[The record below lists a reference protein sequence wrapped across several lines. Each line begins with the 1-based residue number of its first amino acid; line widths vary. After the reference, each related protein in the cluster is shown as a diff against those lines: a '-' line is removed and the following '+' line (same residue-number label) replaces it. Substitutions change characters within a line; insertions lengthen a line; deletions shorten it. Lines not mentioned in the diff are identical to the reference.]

1 MNRIVFSLLAI
12 SLLFVYSCDK
22 NESEPIVLNHTP
34 EGYTLVWADEFD
46 ASEISTSNWSYETG
60 DGTDYGLPIGW
71 GNNERQIYTTDTEN
85 SSIKSM
91 DGNSVLAITALSDGS
106 GGFTSAKLTT
116 KNKMTMRFGRI
127 DVKAKMTKGQGLWPA
142 IWMLGYNIDEISW
155 PGCGEIDIAEVLG
168 HETSTLYSTLH
179 YTNSEKKHGQIQNVF
194 NASASLSNDF
204 HVYTLDWSPQ
214 FLTFSLDGIELKQI
228 PIEGDMKEY
237 LRHFYLILN
246 VAVGGNWAGDP
257 NETTGFPQ
265 SMYVDYVRVYSK
277 EGMQIPAAPLLNIDE
292 ETVGQ
297 VIEPNIGDHAIKDGF
312 NDLGELQVITYGP
325 GEPFVSTSDSAINGN
340 LSLVFDFPGGDW
352 GGGYLEL
359 SETKDLSSFS
369 TLKFSLYQ
377 PENLKNAEIK
387 LESPATNFV
396 VFLANYTGNDIGD
409 GFLEY
414 SIPLSDFTDLDLSEV
429 KIAFSMWNPQDESE
443 TIIPA
448 RVLVDNLYFTN

>member
-1 MNRIVFSLLAI
+1 MKKLIYLPIFLLVIFSCNKDEETSIAPT
-12 SLLFVYSCDK
+12 SD
-22 NESEPIVLNHTP
+22 TP
-34 EGYTLVWADEFD
+34 EGYKLVWADEFD
-46 ASEISTSNWSYETG
+46 DSNISTSNWVYETG

-71 GNNERQIYTTDTEN
+71 GNNERQIYTTAAEN
-85 SSIKSM
+85 SSIKSE
-91 DGNSVLAITALSDGS
+91 DGNSVLAITALSDGN

-127 DVKAKMTKGQGLWPA
+127 DVKAKMPKGQGLWPA

-155 PGCGEIDIAEVLG
+155 PGCGEIDLVEILG
-168 HETSTLYSTLH
+168 HEPSTLYSTIH
-179 YTNSEKKHGQIQNVF
+179 YTNSEKKHGQVQNIF
-194 NASASLSNDF
+194 NSSSSLSDGF

-214 FLTFSLDGIELKQI
+214 SLTFSLDGTELRQMQ
-228 PIEGDMKEY
+228 IEGDMKEY

-257 NETTGFPQ
+257 DEATSFPQ

-277 EGMQIPAAPLLNIDE
+277 DGMQIPAAPILDIDE

-297 VIEPNIGDHAIKDGF
+297 VIEPNIGDHAVKDGF
-312 NDLGELQVITYGP
+312 NEFGELSVITYGP

-359 SETKDLSSFS
+359 SENKDLSSFS
-369 TLKFSLYQ
+369 TLNFSVFKS
-377 PENLKNAEIK
+377 ENLQNAEIK
-387 LESPATNFV
+387 LESTATNFV
-396 VFLANYTGNDIGD
+396 VFLADYNGTDAGE
-409 GFLEY
+409 GFIEY
-414 SIPLSDFTDLDLSEV
+414 NIPLSDFTELDLTDL
-429 KIAFSMWNPQDESE
+429 KIPFSMWNPQDVSE

-448 RVLVDNLYFTN
+448 RVLIDNIYFSN